1 MGKRMTR
8 TIRVALSVTGS
19 AILLFSCADKDA
31 GRASASEETMMT
43 EYSED
48 LSVVMSQ
55 NGRRSYH
62 FVTPL
67 LEGYSLAREP
77 YREFRKGVKITTY
90 QNDSLTTVDA
100 VLTANYA
107 IYYENRELW
116 EAKGNVVVEKSDGKT
131 LYTQQLFWNART
143 KKIYSNVD
151 SKIVQNNGRDVFI
164 GEGFESDE
172 EFKDWRFRRMK
183 GRMEVEMKQSADSA
197 ATDSTSV
204 RPVPKPSDSRPS
216 DSRSAVRTSES
227 GRAAPAR
234 EIPAGPAER
243 QVGRPEA
250 EVERRPLKML
260 AAMPPPSAVSE
271 NPSVMPG
278 MASAR
283 ETIIARQAAVPAQ
296 RNPRVRRCCRSRS
309 SSLARCLAAANRSA
323 VVRIRDPLLFQ
334 PLSQRDFSTV
344 NEIRHLLFPLAHD
357 GSGLR
362 MAQSLKID
370 EEQRLPVVLVQ
381 LCHAR
386 SQEPHPLRRLHGFL
400 HQLPG
405 LRFLR
410 QRVQRKAVSRSLFVQ
425 QPQGHV
431 PR

>member
-8 TIRVALSVTGS
+8 TIRVALSVMGS
-19 AILLFSCADKDA
+19 AILLFSCADKDT

-183 GRMEVEMKQSADSA
+183 GRMEVEMKQSADSTA
-197 ATDSTSV
+197 V
-204 RPVPKPSDSRPS
+204 RPVPKPSDSRP
-216 DSRSAVRTSES
+216 AVQASES
-227 GRAAPAR
+227 GRAAIAPAR

-260 AAMPPPSAVSE
+260 
-271 NPSVMPG
+271 
-278 MASAR
+278 
-283 ETIIARQAAVPAQ
+283 
-296 RNPRVRRCCRSRS
+296 
-309 SSLARCLAAANRSA
+309 
-323 VVRIRDPLLFQ
+323 
-334 PLSQRDFSTV
+334 
-344 NEIRHLLFPLAHD
+344 D
-357 GSGLR
+357 GSR
-362 MAQSLKID
+362 
-370 EEQRLPVVLVQ
+370 EEQVSV
-381 LCHAR
+381 
-386 SQEPHPLRRLHGFL
+386 EPKL
-400 HQLPG
+400 
-405 LRFLR
+405 
-410 QRVQRKAVSRSLFVQ
+410 KN
-425 QPQGHV
+425 
-431 PR
+431 

>member
-1 MGKRMTR
+1 MDRFIARYVM
-8 TIRVALSVTGS
+8 VALSVVGS
-19 AILLFSCADKDA
+19 AILLFSC
-31 GRASASEETMMT
+31 GERQGEGASGSGETMMT
-43 EYSED
+43 EYSEN

-216 DSRSAVRTSES
+216 DSRPSDSRSAVRTSES

-250 EVERRPLKML
+250 EVERRPLKM
-260 AAMPPPSAVSE
+260 
-271 NPSVMPG
+271 
-278 MASAR
+278 R
-283 ETIIARQAAVPAQ
+283 
-296 RNPRVRRCCRSRS
+296 
-309 SSLARCLAAANRSA
+309 
-323 VVRIRDPLLFQ
+323 
-334 PLSQRDFSTV
+334 
-344 NEIRHLLFPLAHD
+344 D
-357 GSGLR
+357 GSREEARPVLR
-362 MAQSLKID
+362 
-370 EEQRLPVVLVQ
+370 EEQVSV
-381 LCHAR
+381 
-386 SQEPHPLRRLHGFL
+386 EPKL
-400 HQLPG
+400 
-405 LRFLR
+405 
-410 QRVQRKAVSRSLFVQ
+410 KN
-425 QPQGHV
+425 
-431 PR
+431 

>member
-8 TIRVALSVTGS
+8 TIRVALSVMGS
-19 AILLFSCADKDA
+19 AILLFSCADKDT

-216 DSRSAVRTSES
+216 DSRPSDSRSAVRTSES

-250 EVERRPLKML
+250 EVERRPLKM
-260 AAMPPPSAVSE
+260 
-271 NPSVMPG
+271 
-278 MASAR
+278 R
-283 ETIIARQAAVPAQ
+283 
-296 RNPRVRRCCRSRS
+296 
-309 SSLARCLAAANRSA
+309 
-323 VVRIRDPLLFQ
+323 
-334 PLSQRDFSTV
+334 
-344 NEIRHLLFPLAHD
+344 D
-357 GSGLR
+357 GSREEARPVLR
-362 MAQSLKID
+362 
-370 EEQRLPVVLVQ
+370 EEQVSV
-381 LCHAR
+381 
-386 SQEPHPLRRLHGFL
+386 EPKL
-400 HQLPG
+400 
-405 LRFLR
+405 
-410 QRVQRKAVSRSLFVQ
+410 KN
-425 QPQGHV
+425 
-431 PR
+431 

>member
-8 TIRVALSVTGS
+8 TIRVALSVAGS
-19 AILLFSCADKDA
+19 AILLFSCADKDT

-143 KKIYSNVD
+143 KKTYSNVD

-183 GRMEVEMKQSADSA
+183 GRMEVEMKQSADSTA
-197 ATDSTSV
+197 ADSTAV
-204 RPVPKPSDSRPS
+204 RPVPKPSDSRP
-216 DSRSAVRTSES
+216 AVQASES
-227 GRAAPAR
+227 GRAAIAPAR
-234 EIPAGPAER
+234 EIPAGTAER
-243 QVGRPEA
+243 QAERPEA

-260 AAMPPPSAVSE
+260 DDSRAEPRPVPREEAVSTE
-271 NPSVMPG
+271 PK
-278 MASAR
+278 
-283 ETIIARQAAVPAQ
+283 
-296 RNPRVRRCCRSRS
+296 
-309 SSLARCLAAANRSA
+309 
-323 VVRIRDPLLFQ
+323 
-334 PLSQRDFSTV
+334 
-344 NEIRHLLFPLAHD
+344 
-357 GSGLR
+357 
-362 MAQSLKID
+362 LKN
-370 EEQRLPVVLVQ
+370 
-381 LCHAR
+381 
-386 SQEPHPLRRLHGFL
+386 
-400 HQLPG
+400 
-405 LRFLR
+405 
-410 QRVQRKAVSRSLFVQ
+410 
-425 QPQGHV
+425 
-431 PR
+431 

>member
-1 MGKRMTR
+1 
-8 TIRVALSVTGS
+8 
-19 AILLFSCADKDA
+19 
-31 GRASASEETMMT
+31 MT

-216 DSRSAVRTSES
+216 DSRPSDSRSAVRTSES

-260 AAMPPPSAVSE
+260 
-271 NPSVMPG
+271 
-278 MASAR
+278 
-283 ETIIARQAAVPAQ
+283 
-296 RNPRVRRCCRSRS
+296 
-309 SSLARCLAAANRSA
+309 
-323 VVRIRDPLLFQ
+323 
-334 PLSQRDFSTV
+334 
-344 NEIRHLLFPLAHD
+344 D
-357 GSGLR
+357 GSREEARPVLR
-362 MAQSLKID
+362 
-370 EEQRLPVVLVQ
+370 EEQVSV
-381 LCHAR
+381 
-386 SQEPHPLRRLHGFL
+386 EPKL
-400 HQLPG
+400 
-405 LRFLR
+405 
-410 QRVQRKAVSRSLFVQ
+410 KN
-425 QPQGHV
+425 
-431 PR
+431 

>member
-1 MGKRMTR
+1 MDRFIARYVM
-8 TIRVALSVTGS
+8 VALSVVGS
-19 AILLFSCADKDA
+19 AILLFSCE
-31 GRASASEETMMT
+31 REEEPESESRIEMMMT
-43 EYSED
+43 EYSEN

-62 FVTPL
+62 FKTPL

-77 YREFRKGVKITTY
+77 YREFPKGVEMTTY
-90 QNDSLTTVDA
+90 KNDSLSSVDA

-107 IYYENRELW
+107 IHYETRDLW
-116 EAKGNVVVEKSDGKT
+116 EARGNVVVEKSDGKK

-216 DSRSAVRTSES
+216 DSRPSDSRSAVRTSES

-250 EVERRPLKML
+250 EVERRPLKM
-260 AAMPPPSAVSE
+260 
-271 NPSVMPG
+271 
-278 MASAR
+278 R
-283 ETIIARQAAVPAQ
+283 
-296 RNPRVRRCCRSRS
+296 
-309 SSLARCLAAANRSA
+309 
-323 VVRIRDPLLFQ
+323 
-334 PLSQRDFSTV
+334 
-344 NEIRHLLFPLAHD
+344 D
-357 GSGLR
+357 GSREEARPVLR
-362 MAQSLKID
+362 
-370 EEQRLPVVLVQ
+370 EEQVSV
-381 LCHAR
+381 
-386 SQEPHPLRRLHGFL
+386 EPKL
-400 HQLPG
+400 
-405 LRFLR
+405 
-410 QRVQRKAVSRSLFVQ
+410 KN
-425 QPQGHV
+425 
-431 PR
+431 

>member
-1 MGKRMTR
+1 MDRFIARYVM
-8 TIRVALSVTGS
+8 VALSVVGS
-19 AILLFSCADKDA
+19 AILLFSCE
-31 GRASASEETMMT
+31 REEEPESESRIEMMMT

-216 DSRSAVRTSES
+216 DSRSAVRTPES

-260 AAMPPPSAVSE
+260 
-271 NPSVMPG
+271 
-278 MASAR
+278 
-283 ETIIARQAAVPAQ
+283 
-296 RNPRVRRCCRSRS
+296 
-309 SSLARCLAAANRSA
+309 
-323 VVRIRDPLLFQ
+323 
-334 PLSQRDFSTV
+334 
-344 NEIRHLLFPLAHD
+344 D
-357 GSGLR
+357 GSR
-362 MAQSLKID
+362 
-370 EEQRLPVVLVQ
+370 EEQVSV
-381 LCHAR
+381 
-386 SQEPHPLRRLHGFL
+386 EPKL
-400 HQLPG
+400 
-405 LRFLR
+405 
-410 QRVQRKAVSRSLFVQ
+410 KN
-425 QPQGHV
+425 
-431 PR
+431 

>member
-1 MGKRMTR
+1 MRKRMIR
-8 TIRVALSVTGS
+8 MIRVALSVTGS
-19 AILLFSCADKDA
+19 AILLFSCAGKDA
-31 GRASASEETMMT
+31 GHTSGSDEALMT

-67 LEGYSLAREP
+67 LEGYSLGREP

-183 GRMEVEMKQSADSA
+183 GRMEVEMKQNADSTA
-197 ATDSTSV
+197 SDSTAV
-204 RPVPKPSDSRPS
+204 RPPAESRPADVKPEPAKAPS
-216 DSRSAVRTSES
+216 VSPEAV
-227 GRAAPAR
+227 PAR
-234 EIPAGPAER
+234 EVPAGMAEKRAER
-243 QVGRPEA
+243 ADAPVKSLRKMDDIQAEARPASHDVKVSA
-250 EVERRPLKML
+250 EP
-260 AAMPPPSAVSE
+260 
-271 NPSVMPG
+271 
-278 MASAR
+278 
-283 ETIIARQAAVPAQ
+283 Q
-296 RNPRVRRCCRSRS
+296 
-309 SSLARCLAAANRSA
+309 
-323 VVRIRDPLLFQ
+323 
-334 PLSQRDFSTV
+334 
-344 NEIRHLLFPLAHD
+344 
-357 GSGLR
+357 SG
-362 MAQSLKID
+362 K
-370 EEQRLPVVLVQ
+370 P
-381 LCHAR
+381 
-386 SQEPHPLRRLHGFL
+386 
-400 HQLPG
+400 
-405 LRFLR
+405 
-410 QRVQRKAVSRSLFVQ
+410 KN
-425 QPQGHV
+425 
-431 PR
+431 